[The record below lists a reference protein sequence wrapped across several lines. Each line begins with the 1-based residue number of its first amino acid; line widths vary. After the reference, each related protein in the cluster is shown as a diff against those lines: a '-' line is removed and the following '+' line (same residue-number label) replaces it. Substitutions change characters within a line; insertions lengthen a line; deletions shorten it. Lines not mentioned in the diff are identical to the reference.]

1 MFKVVNLRN
10 IVAIVVTLIISCG
23 VTLGLYKATKTNA
36 QPKFDYTIVVDA
48 GHGGRDAGCSGIN
61 TGVSESE
68 INLAIA
74 RKLQKYLCDFG
85 FNVVMTRDSQN
96 GLYSPTATNFK
107 KSDME
112 RREKIINECNAD
124 MLISIHQNSY
134 PSMNEK
140 GAQVFYN
147 EDNSKSLRLS
157 QSIQSQLKNNL
168 QNARENP
175 HTGDYFILKTK
186 DIPGALVECGFLSN
200 PEEEVLLA
208 SDNYQQK
215 VAYAIMCGVVEY
227 MGLCENISTN

>member
-23 VTLGLYKATKTNA
+23 ITLGLYKVTTTNA
-36 QPKFDYTIVVDA
+36 QPKFNYTIVVDA

-74 RKLQKYLCDFG
+74 KKLQKYLSDFG

-112 RREKIINECNAD
+112 RREAIINECGAD
-124 MLISIHQNSY
+124 LLVSIHQNSY
-134 PSMNEK
+134 PSTSEK

-147 EDNSKSLRLS
+147 EDNSNSLLLS
-157 QSIQSQLKNNL
+157 QSIQSQLKKNL
-168 QNARENP
+168 NYARENP

-186 DIPGALVECGFLSN
+186 DIPSALVECGFLSN
-200 PEEEVLLA
+200 PEEELLL
-208 SDNYQQK
+208 SDNNYQQK

-227 MGLCENISTN
+227 LGLCEKVASN